1 MRGTSNLG
9 TASSSRAGAKSGGK
23 LFAMGKEA
31 AKEDAHVVTGTFLV
45 NSKPTFVLFDSGA
58 THSFISREHVRALN
72 LTTYDRVVDS
82 VIVPSGESVS
92 CDRIYTSVPIQIGK
106 VVFHSDLME
115 FPLGGFEV
123 ILGMDWL
130 GKYKAF
136 IDCYQKKIS
145 LRGPKGVRVT
155 YKGYRVKPKVKF
167 ISVNTLKSSLRKGDQ
182 LIFCQMWDR
191 ESETPRIS
199 DIHVVRD
206 FEGVFPEEIPGLP
219 PKRDVDFSNDLKTG
233 A

>member
-1 MRGTSNLG
+1 
-9 TASSSRAGAKSGGK
+9 
-23 LFAMGKEA
+23 MGKEA

-82 VIVPSGESVS
+82 VIVPSGESVP
-92 CDRIYTSVPIQIGK
+92 CDRIYTSVPIQIEE
-106 VVFHSDLME
+106 VVFHCDLME

-136 IDCYQKKIS
+136 IDHITKEDIS
-145 LRGPKGVRVT
+145 ERT
-155 YKGYRVKPKVKF
+155 
-167 ISVNTLKSSLRKGDQ
+167 
-182 LIFCQMWDR
+182 
-191 ESETPRIS
+191 
-199 DIHVVRD
+199 
-206 FEGVFPEEIPGLP
+206 
-219 PKRDVDFSNDLKTG
+219 
-233 A
+233 